1 MRVFV
6 MFLAIFHCQWLF
18 GLLDMAGSW
27 GSLVAHAWLP
37 RTTMQLS
44 ELDVGLKALSMQ
56 ITSRHIDRRCQQQV
70 GYDLVWYDFFLRSP
84 AIFMQPVQGV
94 FFCK

>member
-1 MRVFV
+1 
-6 MFLAIFHCQWLF
+6 
-18 GLLDMAGSW
+18 
-27 GSLVAHAWLP
+27 
-37 RTTMQLS
+37 MQLS